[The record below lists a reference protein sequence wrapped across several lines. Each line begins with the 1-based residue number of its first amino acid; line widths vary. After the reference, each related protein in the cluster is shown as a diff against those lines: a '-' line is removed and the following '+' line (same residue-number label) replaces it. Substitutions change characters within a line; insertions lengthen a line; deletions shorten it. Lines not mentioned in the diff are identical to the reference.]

1 MRLWKANLSIMEKE
15 NLKGTV
21 DASKNETPSKFKK
34 TGRKYVSKQKRLSSF
49 SAFVRVLIVVVWLST
64 AFSAALKGFLEHQI
78 AVQTFLLGII
88 ASLLWFT
95 VGDIHTEKEI
105 EWEEYIDIE

>member
-1 MRLWKANLSIMEKE
+1 MEKE

-95 VGDIHTEKEI
+95 VGYIHTEKEI